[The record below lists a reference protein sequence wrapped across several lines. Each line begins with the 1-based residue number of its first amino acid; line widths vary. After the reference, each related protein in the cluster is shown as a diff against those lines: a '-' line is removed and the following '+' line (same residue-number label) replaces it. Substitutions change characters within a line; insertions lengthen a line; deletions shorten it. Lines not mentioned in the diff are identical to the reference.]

1 MAFIN
6 LQLFAEGGETGLS
19 GNFDADF
26 AKYVLGSADEAERDK
41 AEQNADETE
50 QNADA
55 ASEDAPTDETAENA
69 DGTAENASE
78 NADGDDGD
86 ETDENADG
94 DDGDEMSDEEF
105 EKLISGKGKK
115 AFGAK
120 AQKLIDGKFE
130 KVKGQMQPLEALAG
144 VLYDRY
150 GVEKGDVNALTEAV
164 YNDGAMFSRQAL
176 DAGVPVSEYRENF
189 KAARGET
196 DSEAQNEPDEQADGE
211 DAELIA
217 QNDLISA
224 WRTQADE
231 VKATF
236 PDFDL
241 AAELSGN
248 ESFRQL
254 LTGER
259 PLTVE
264 EARRLAY
271 YDRDIAAISGRAAQ
285 SAKEKT
291 AQAIAQNRTRP
302 AEGGL
307 TGRSGG
313 IVQKKDVSAL
323 KDNDILNILDAVSRG
338 AKISF

>member
-19 GNFDADF
+19 GDFDADF
-26 AKYVLGSADEAERDK
+26 AKYVLGGADETERDK
-41 AEQNADETE
+41 ADENADEAE

-55 ASEDAPTDETAENA
+55 ASEDAPTDETDENA

-78 NADGDDGD
+78 
-86 ETDENADG
+86 TADG

-176 DAGVPVSEYRENF
+176 DAGGAGSGYRENC

-259 PLTVE
+259 SLTVE

>member
-19 GNFDADF
+19 GDFDADF
-26 AKYVLGSADEAERDK
+26 AKYVLGGAEEAERDA
-41 AEQNADETE
+41 AEQNAD
-50 QNADA
+50 AV
-55 ASEDAPTDETAENA
+55 SEDAPTDETDENA

-78 NADGDDGD
+78 
-86 ETDENADG
+86 TADG

-189 KAARGET
+189 KAARGEM

-259 PLTVE
+259 SLTVE

>member
-19 GNFDADF
+19 GDFDADF
-26 AKYVLGSADEAERDK
+26 AKYVLGSADETERDA

-55 ASEDAPTDETAENA
+55 ASEDAPTDETAETA

-78 NADGDDGD
+78 
-86 ETDENADG
+86 TADG

-130 KVKGQMQPLEALAG
+130 KVKGQIQPLEALAG

-196 DSEAQNEPDEQADGE
+196 DSEAQNEPDEQAGGE

-224 WRTQADE
+224 WQTQADE

>member
-19 GNFDADF
+19 GDFDADF
-26 AKYVLGSADEAERDK
+26 AKYVLGGAEEAERDK
-41 AEQNADETE
+41 AE

-55 ASEDAPTDETAENA
+55 ASEDAPTDETDENA
-69 DGTAENASE
+69 DGTAENADETEQNADE
-78 NADGDDGD
+78 NA
-86 ETDENADG
+86 DENADG

-196 DSEAQNEPDEQADGE
+196 DSEDQNEPDEQADGE

-224 WRTQADE
+224 WQTQADE

>member
-19 GNFDADF
+19 GDFDADF
-26 AKYVLGSADEAERDK
+26 AKYVLGGADETERDK
-41 AEQNADETE
+41 ADENADEAEQNAD
-50 QNADA
+50 AV
-55 ASEDAPTDETAENA
+55 SEDAPTEETDENA
-69 DGTAENASE
+69 DGTAENA
-78 NADGDDGD
+78 
-86 ETDENADG
+86 DENADG

-196 DSEAQNEPDEQADGE
+196 DSEDQNEPDEQADGE

-224 WRTQADE
+224 WQTQADE

>member
-19 GNFDADF
+19 GDFDADF
-26 AKYVLGSADEAERDK
+26 AKYVLGSAEESERDEAERDEAEQNADK
-41 AEQNADETE
+41 AEQNAD
-50 QNADA
+50 AV
-55 ASEDAPTDETAENA
+55 SEDAPTDETDENA
-69 DGTAENASE
+69 DGTAENA
-78 NADGDDGD
+78 DK
-86 ETDENADG
+86 TDENADG
-94 DDGDEMSDEEF
+94 DNGDEMSDEEF

-259 PLTVE
+259 SLTVE

>member
-19 GNFDADF
+19 GDFDADF
-26 AKYVLGSADEAERDK
+26 AKYVLGGADETERDK
-41 AEQNADETE
+41 ADENADEAE

-55 ASEDAPTDETAENA
+55 ASEDAPTDETDENA

-78 NADGDDGD
+78 
-86 ETDENADG
+86 TADG

-259 PLTVE
+259 SLTVE

>member
-19 GNFDADF
+19 GDFDADF
-26 AKYVLGSADEAERDK
+26 AKYVLGSAEESERDEAERDEAEQNADK
-41 AEQNADETE
+41 AEQNAD
-50 QNADA
+50 AV
-55 ASEDAPTDETAENA
+55 SEDAQTDETDENA
-69 DGTAENASE
+69 DGTAENA
-78 NADGDDGD
+78 
-86 ETDENADG
+86 DENADG

-259 PLTVE
+259 SLTVE

>member
-19 GNFDADF
+19 GDFDADF
-26 AKYVLGSADEAERDK
+26 AKYVLGSADETERDT
-41 AEQNADETE
+41 AE

-55 ASEDAPTDETAENA
+55 ASEEAPTDETDKNA
-69 DGTAENASE
+69 DGTAENA
-78 NADGDDGD
+78 
-86 ETDENADG
+86 DENADG

-224 WRTQADE
+224 WQTQADE

>member
-19 GNFDADF
+19 GDFDADF
-26 AKYVLGSADEAERDK
+26 AKYVLGGADETERDK
-41 AEQNADETE
+41 ADENADEAE

-55 ASEDAPTDETAENA
+55 ASEDAPTDETDENA

-78 NADGDDGD
+78 
-86 ETDENADG
+86 TADG

-224 WRTQADE
+224 WQTQADE

>member
-19 GNFDADF
+19 GDFDADF
-26 AKYVLGSADEAERDK
+26 AKYVLGSADETERDT
-41 AEQNADETE
+41 AEQNADAASEEAPTDETDKNADGTAENADETE
-50 QNADA
+50 QNAD
-55 ASEDAPTDETAENA
+55 ENA
-69 DGTAENASE
+69 
-78 NADGDDGD
+78 
-86 ETDENADG
+86 DENADG

-224 WRTQADE
+224 WQTQADE

-241 AAELSGN
+241 ASELSGN

>member
-19 GNFDADF
+19 GDFDADF
-26 AKYVLGSADEAERDK
+26 AKYVLGSAEEAEQNADESEQDEAEQNAD
-41 AEQNADETE
+41 AVSEDAPTEETDENADETE
-50 QNADA
+50 QNAD
-55 ASEDAPTDETAENA
+55 ENA
-69 DGTAENASE
+69 DK
-78 NADGDDGD
+78 
-86 ETDENADG
+86 NADG

-224 WRTQADE
+224 WQTQADE

>member
-19 GNFDADF
+19 GDFDADF
-26 AKYVLGSADEAERDK
+26 AKYVLGSAEEAEQNADESEQDEAEQNAD
-41 AEQNADETE
+41 AVSEDAPTEETDENADETE
-50 QNADA
+50 QNAD
-55 ASEDAPTDETAENA
+55 ENA
-69 DGTAENASE
+69 
-78 NADGDDGD
+78 
-86 ETDENADG
+86 DENADG

-224 WRTQADE
+224 WQTQADE

>member
-1 MAFIN
+1 MNSID

-19 GNFDADF
+19 GDFDADF
-26 AKYVLGSADEAERDK
+26 AKYVLGSAEEAERDDSEQGEADESAPPSDVPTGGTDENADGT
-41 AEQNADETE
+41 AENADETE
-50 QNADA
+50 QNAD
-55 ASEDAPTDETAENA
+55 
-69 DGTAENASE
+69 
-78 NADGDDGD
+78 
-86 ETDENADG
+86 ETDENADS
-94 DDGDEMSDEEF
+94 DNGDEMSDEEF
-105 EKLISGKGKK
+105 EKLIGGRGKK

-120 AQKLIDGKFE
+120 AQKLIDGKFK
-130 KVKGQMQPLEALAG
+130 KVKGQMQPLESLAD

-217 QNDLISA
+217 QNDLISS
-224 WRTQADE
+224 WQTQADE
-231 VKATF
+231 VKATY

>member
-19 GNFDADF
+19 GDFDADF
-26 AKYVLGSADEAERDK
+26 AKYVLGSTDETERDK
-41 AEQNADETE
+41 ADENADEAE

-55 ASEDAPTDETAENA
+55 ASEDAPTDETDENA

-78 NADGDDGD
+78 
-86 ETDENADG
+86 TADG

>member
-19 GNFDADF
+19 GDFDADF
-26 AKYVLGSADEAERDK
+26 AKYVLGGADETERDK
-41 AEQNADETE
+41 ADENADEAEQNAD
-50 QNADA
+50 AV
-55 ASEDAPTDETAENA
+55 SEDAPTEETDENA
-69 DGTAENASE
+69 DGTAENA
-78 NADGDDGD
+78 
-86 ETDENADG
+86 DENADG

-196 DSEAQNEPDEQADGE
+196 DSEDQNEPDEQADGE

-217 QNDLISA
+217 QNDLISV
-224 WRTQADE
+224 WQTQADE

>member
-19 GNFDADF
+19 GDFDADF
-26 AKYVLGSADEAERDK
+26 AKYVLGSAEEAEQNTDESERDE
-41 AEQNADETE
+41 AEQNAD
-50 QNADA
+50 AV
-55 ASEDAPTDETAENA
+55 SEDAPTDETDENA
-69 DGTAENASE
+69 DGTAENADE
-78 NADGDDGD
+78 TEQNVD

-94 DDGDEMSDEEF
+94 DGGDEMSDEEF

-259 PLTVE
+259 SLTVE

>member
-19 GNFDADF
+19 CDFDADF
-26 AKYVLGSADEAERDK
+26 AKYVLGSAEEAEQNADESEQDEAEQNAD
-41 AEQNADETE
+41 AVSEDAPTEETDENADETE
-50 QNADA
+50 QNAD
-55 ASEDAPTDETAENA
+55 ENA
-69 DGTAENASE
+69 DK
-78 NADGDDGD
+78 
-86 ETDENADG
+86 NADG

-176 DAGVPVSEYRENF
+176 DAGVPVSEYREKF

-224 WRTQADE
+224 WQTQADE

>member
-19 GNFDADF
+19 GDFDADF
-26 AKYVLGSADEAERDK
+26 AKYVLGSAEEADENADEAEQNAD
-41 AEQNADETE
+41 AASEEAPTEETDENADETE
-50 QNADA
+50 QNAD
-55 ASEDAPTDETAENA
+55 ENA
-69 DGTAENASE
+69 
-78 NADGDDGD
+78 
-86 ETDENADG
+86 DENADG

-259 PLTVE
+259 SLTVE

-313 IVQKKDVSAL
+313 IAQKKDAPAL
-323 KDNDILNILDAVSRG
+323 KDNDTLNILDAASRG
-338 AKISF
+338 AKISL

>member
-19 GNFDADF
+19 GDFDADF
-26 AKYVLGSADEAERDK
+26 AKYVLGSADETERDT
-41 AEQNADETE
+41 AEQNADAASEEAPTDETDKNADGTAENADETE
-50 QNADA
+50 QNAD
-55 ASEDAPTDETAENA
+55 ENA
-69 DGTAENASE
+69 
-78 NADGDDGD
+78 
-86 ETDENADG
+86 DENADG

-224 WRTQADE
+224 WQTQADE

>member
-1 MAFIN
+1 MVFIN

-19 GNFDADF
+19 GDFDADF
-26 AKYVLGSADEAERDK
+26 AKYVLGSEEESERDESEQDE
-41 AEQNADETE
+41 AEQNAD
-50 QNADA
+50 AV
-55 ASEDAPTDETAENA
+55 SEDAPTDETDENA
-69 DGTAENASE
+69 DGTAENA
-78 NADGDDGD
+78 
-86 ETDENADG
+86 DENADG

-259 PLTVE
+259 SLTVE

>member
-19 GNFDADF
+19 GDFDADF
-26 AKYVLGSADEAERDK
+26 AKYVLGGADETERDK
-41 AEQNADETE
+41 ADENADEAE

-55 ASEDAPTDETAENA
+55 ASEDAPTDETDENA

-78 NADGDDGD
+78 
-86 ETDENADG
+86 TADG

-211 DAELIA
+211 DADLIA

-224 WRTQADE
+224 WQTQADE

-291 AQAIAQNRTRP
+291 AQAIAQNR
-302 AEGGL
+302 
-307 TGRSGG
+307 
-313 IVQKKDVSAL
+313 I
-323 KDNDILNILDAVSRG
+323 
-338 AKISF
+338 

>member
-19 GNFDADF
+19 GDFDADF
-26 AKYVLGSADEAERDK
+26 AKYVLGSAEEAERD
-41 AEQNADETE
+41 EADE
-50 QNADA
+50 
-55 ASEDAPTDETAENA
+55 SAPPSDVPT
-69 DGTAENASE
+69 G
-78 NADGDDGD
+78 G
-86 ETDENADG
+86 TDENADG
-94 DDGDEMSDEEF
+94 TGERQDTDGGESTDSNNENADGNNENADGDGGDEMSDEEF

-259 PLTVE
+259 SLTVE

>member
-19 GNFDADF
+19 GDFDADF
-26 AKYVLGSADEAERDK
+26 AKYVLGSAEEAEQG
-41 AEQNADETE
+41 EADE
-50 QNADA
+50 
-55 ASEDAPTDETAENA
+55 SAPPSDVPTGGTDENA
-69 DGTAENASE
+69 DGTDERQDTDGNNENADGNNE
-78 NADGDDGD
+78 NADGDN
-86 ETDENADG
+86 ENADG

-105 EKLISGKGKK
+105 EKLIGGKGKK

-120 AQKLIDGKFE
+120 TQKLIDSKFE
-130 KVKGQMQPLEALAG
+130 KVKGQMQPLESLAD

-196 DSEAQNEPDEQADGE
+196 DSEDQNEPDEQA
-211 DAELIA
+211 AEENAEQTA

-291 AQAIAQNRTRP
+291 AQAIAQNRARP

>member
-1 MAFIN
+1 
-6 LQLFAEGGETGLS
+6 
-19 GNFDADF
+19 
-26 AKYVLGSADEAERDK
+26 
-41 AEQNADETE
+41 
-50 QNADA
+50 
-55 ASEDAPTDETAENA
+55 
-69 DGTAENASE
+69 
-78 NADGDDGD
+78 
-86 ETDENADG
+86 
-94 DDGDEMSDEEF
+94 MSDEEF

-259 PLTVE
+259 SLTVE